1 MKKNT
6 SIGLVVVLGIFGYLF
21 IPKIINR
28 LAENQ
33 TITSN
38 RSIKPGHTSL
48 DFIRL
53 NGEAKKVPD
62 FLMLNQDSYIFLMK
76 TTLGKYML

>member
-6 SIGLVVVLGIFGYLF
+6 SIGLVAVLVIFGYLF

-28 LAENQ
+28 LAEDQ

-38 RSIKPGHTSL
+38 RSVKPGHISL

-62 FLMLNQDSYIFLMK
+62 FLMLNQDSYTFLMK
-76 TTLGKYML
+76 II